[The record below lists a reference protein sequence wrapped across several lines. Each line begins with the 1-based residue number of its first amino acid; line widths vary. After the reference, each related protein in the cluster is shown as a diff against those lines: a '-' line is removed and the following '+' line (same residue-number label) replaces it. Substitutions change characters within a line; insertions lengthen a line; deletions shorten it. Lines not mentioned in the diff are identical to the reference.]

1 MTWKRLWLISAVMT
15 ILLGA
20 FHSAGTEMLK
30 KTAGKAEEET
40 FQEGQEENRPLAALT
55 FDDGPS
61 AEYTPR
67 LLDGLKERNIKA
79 SFFLLGRNI
88 PGNEEIVERMQ
99 EEGHLI
105 GNHTYNH
112 VQLSAISEAEAR
124 EEILKTNNII
134 YEITGN
140 YPQYMR
146 PPFGSWKK
154 NLELCVEMIPV
165 FWNIDTMDWKSQDV
179 SSILNIVF
187 AEAEDG
193 GSSYERGIRIC
204 HSRSADRSVM
214 ADTAMVRLAFF
225 CIFRYTVLY

>member
-1 MTWKRLWLISAVMT
+1 MTWKRLWIISAVVT
-15 ILLGA
+15 ILLVA

-40 FQEGQEENRPLAALT
+40 HQEGQEENRPLAALT
-55 FDDGPS
+55 FDYGPS

-193 GSSYERGIRIC
+193 AIILMHDEYETSVEAALQI
-204 HSRSADRSVM
+204 ADHLM
-214 ADTAMVRLAFF
+214 K
-225 CIFRYTVLY
+225 

>member
-40 FQEGQEENRPLAALT
+40 HQEGQEENRPLAALT

-193 GSSYERGIRIC
+193 AIILMHDEYETSVEAALQIADHLMKEGYEFVT
-204 HSRSADRSVM
+204 ADRLIVP
-214 ADTAMVRLAFF
+214 
-225 CIFRYTVLY
+225 